1 MDLFIYFIEV
11 VVWSG
16 WYCRLV
22 EIKNTQGKN
31 LNFENRSLNT
41 KHIWTLFSKGSSSL
55 VMFWFKCHRLD
66 IPCAFLWQSNLPWTF
81 FFLNSPITWATP
93 TNYLTKLLIE
103 KSSHQSMKSHLN
115 RVLLWTCFHTSLS
128 FIKARFP
135 FGCFITF
142 QLWRWN
148 VGNQIPVIQ
157 SPRSWIP
164 NM

>member
-1 MDLFIYFIEV
+1 MAVKF
-11 VVWSG
+11 
-16 WYCRLV
+16 
-22 EIKNTQGKN
+22 T
-31 LNFENRSLNT
+31 LN
-41 KHIWTLFSKGSSSL
+41 
-55 VMFWFKCHRLD
+55 V
-66 IPCAFLWQSNLPWTF
+66 

-157 SPRSWIP
+157 SPGHEYPTCKCGNVKSHYHDGSILLSHGEKSRMSKSLTLQNKDASGMRLRPLRRFASSRRVCSHHPHVNHNLIP
-164 NM
+164 ERGTLM